1 MSASYHG
8 NYISYPALIYSMAAL
23 KRGGGSGSSMDPYEY
38 AKSIGYEGTKEEF
51 DKAYLLAL
59 SGGSIENILDGGI
72 ADEAIDLVWDGGL
85 ADEKLSK

>member
-1 MSASYHG
+1 M
-8 NYISYPALIYSMAAL
+8 NMLRALGIL
-23 KRGGGSGSSMDPYEY
+23 EQ
-38 AKSIGYEGTKEEF
+38 KEEF
-51 DKAYLLAL
+51 DQAYLLAL

>member
-1 MSASYHG
+1 MAASYH

-23 KRGGGSGSSMDPYEY
+23 KRGGSSGSGKDPYEY
-38 AKSIGYEGTKEEF
+38 AVSIGYTGTKEEF

-72 ADEAIDLVWDGGL
+72 ADEAIDLIWDGGL
-85 ADEKLSK
+85 AGEVLK

>member
-1 MSASYHG
+1 MSASY
-8 NYISYPALIYSMAAL
+8 NSYISYPALIYSMAAL
-23 KRGGGSGSSMDPYEY
+23 KRGGSGAGMNPYEY
-38 AKSIGYEGTKEEF
+38 AKSIGYTGTKEEF

>member
-1 MSASYHG
+1 MSASY
-8 NYISYPALIYSMAAL
+8 NSYISYPALIYSMAAL
-23 KRGGGSGSSMDPYEY
+23 KRGGSGTGMNPYEY
-38 AKSIGYEGTKEEF
+38 AKSIGYTGTKEEF
-51 DKAYLLAL
+51 DQAYLLAL